1 MKKFHLKNFLD
12 KPSDTFHI
20 ARTTIDSSEDL
31 NLHSHDYYEFFYISN
46 GRGVHLLNGE
56 EEKLETGSFC
66 FIRDHDTHT
75 FKKVSKEGLVITNI
89 AIPKDIIHQYSARYF
104 DGKPVYWTTNDIP
117 FKGTFNK
124 EALKELINRVNILL
138 DNPRI
143 SLYLDLFMLHLFDI
157 LQQKNTINDEI
168 PNWLIQAIE
177 KFRMP
182 HQLNKGQAAFLD
194 LCQRSADHVNRVV
207 KKSYGMT
214 LSELINKERVH
225 YCAKQLSMTNASLK
239 NIYTAAGYQN
249 HSYFFRVFKREF
261 GVTPLKYRG
270 NQHKIF

>member
-1 MKKFHLKNFLD
+1 MKKFQLKNFLD
-12 KPSDTFHI
+12 KPSDQFHI

-31 NLHSHDYYEFFYISN
+31 NLHSHDFFEFFYISN
-46 GRGVHLLNGE
+46 GQGIHLINNE

-66 FIRDHDTHT
+66 FIRDFDIHT
-75 FKKVSKEGLVITNI
+75 FKKASKEELVITNI
-89 AIPKDIIHQYSARYF
+89 AIPIDIVQQYTVRYF
-104 DGKPVYWTTNDIP
+104 DGVSLYWTTNESP

-138 DNPRI
+138 DKPRN

-157 LQQKNTINDEI
+157 LNQKKNIDDEI

-182 HQLNKGQAAFLD
+182 HQLNQGQPGFLE
-194 LCQRSADHVNRVV
+194 LCQRSADHVNRVI
-207 KKSYGMT
+207 KKSYGLT
-214 LSELINKERVH
+214 LSELINKERLH
-225 YCAKQLSMTNASLK
+225 YCAKQLAMTNAPLK

-249 HSYFFRVFKREF
+249 HSYFFRVFKKEF
-261 GVTPLKYRG
+261 GVTPLHYRG
-270 NQHKIF
+270 KQHKIF